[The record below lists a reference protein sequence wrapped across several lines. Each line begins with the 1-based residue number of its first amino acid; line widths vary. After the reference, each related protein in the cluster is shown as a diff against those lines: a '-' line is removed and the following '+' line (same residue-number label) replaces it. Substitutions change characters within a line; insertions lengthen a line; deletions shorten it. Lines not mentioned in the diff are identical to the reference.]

1 MPRRVVILGAA
12 GRDFH
17 NFNVV
22 YRDAEDWRVVAF
34 TAAQI
39 PGISGRRYP
48 AALAG
53 SRYPDG
59 IPIVAEGDLEGLIR
73 EERVDEVVFAY
84 SDVSHEQVMHLASRA
99 LAAGADFSLLGP
111 RRTMLAARRPV
122 VAVCAVRTGCGK
134 GAVSRRLV
142 ELLRA
147 RGRRAVIVR
156 HPMPYGDLVAARVQ
170 RFAALAD
177 LERAG
182 VTLEERE
189 EYEPHLER
197 GTVVY
202 AGVDYAAI
210 LAAAEAEADVIVW
223 DGGNNDLP
231 FFTPTLHLCLVDP
244 HRAGHESRYHPGEA
258 NLRMADAAVIV
269 KEDTARPADVD
280 AVRAAVRR
288 LNPRARIVD
297 TRLPARLEGGSSI
310 AGRRVLAVEDG
321 PSVTH
326 GGLPAGA
333 AELVARREGAVL
345 VDPRPY
351 ALGSLSRVYED
362 YPALGPILP
371 AMGYGPGQMAEL
383 GSTIDAVPCDLVLL
397 GTPIDL
403 RRSLSVRHAIARVR
417 YDLEEVAPGSLD
429 ALVAGLA

>member
-17 NFNVV
+17 NFNTV
-22 YRDAEDWRVVAF
+22 YRDAGDRQVVAF
-34 TAAQI
+34 TATQI
-39 PGISGRRYP
+39 PGIAGRRYP

-53 SRYPDG
+53 PRYPDG
-59 IPIVAEGDLEGLIR
+59 IPIVAEDDLERLIR
-73 EERVDEVVFAY
+73 EDHVDEVVFAY
-84 SDVSHEQVMHLASRA
+84 SDVSHEHVMHLASRA

-111 RRTMLAARRPV
+111 RRTMLVARRPV

-134 GAVSRRLV
+134 GAVSRRVV

-147 RGRRAVIVR
+147 RGRRVVIVR
-156 HPMPYGDLVAARVQ
+156 HPMPYGDLVLESVQ
-170 RFAALAD
+170 RFASLAD

-197 GTVVY
+197 DTVVY

-210 LAAAEAEADVIVW
+210 LAAAQLEADVIVW

-231 FFTPTLHLCLVDP
+231 FFAPTIHLCLVDP

-258 NLRMADAAVIV
+258 NLRMADVAVIV
-269 KEDTARPADVD
+269 KEDTAARAHVD
-280 AVRAAVRR
+280 AVRAAIRQ
-288 LNPRARIVD
+288 LNPRARILD
-297 TRLPARLEGGSSI
+297 TRLPARLEVGSSI
-310 AGRRVLAVEDG
+310 AGRLVLAVEDG

-333 AELVARREGAVL
+333 AELVARREGAIL
-345 VDPRPY
+345 VDPRPH
-351 ALGSLSRVYED
+351 AQGSLARVYED
-362 YPALGPILP
+362 YPTLGPVLP
-371 AMGYGPGQMAEL
+371 AMGYGAMQMAEL
-383 GSTIDAVPCDLVLL
+383 QATIDAVPCDLVLL
-397 GTPIDL
+397 GTPVDL
-403 RRSLSVRHAIARVR
+403 GRSLTVRHPLARVR
-417 YDLEEVAPGSLD
+417 YDLEEVAAGSLETV
-429 ALVAGLA
+429 LAGL

>member
-17 NFNVV
+17 NFNTV
-22 YRDAEDWRVVAF
+22 YRDAEDYEVVAF
-34 TAAQI
+34 TATQI

-48 AALAG
+48 AVLAG
-53 SRYPDG
+53 PRYPHG
-59 IPIVAEGDLEGLIR
+59 IPIAPEDDLERVIR

-84 SDVSHEQVMHLASRA
+84 SDVSHEHVMHLASRA

-111 RRTMLAARRPV
+111 RRTMLHSRTPV

-134 GAVSRRLV
+134 GAVSRRVV
-142 ELLRA
+142 ELLRG
-147 RGRRAVIVR
+147 RGRRAVVVR
-156 HPMPYGDLVAARVQ
+156 HPMPYGDLAAARVQ
-170 RFAALAD
+170 RFGSFTD

-189 EYEPHLER
+189 EYEPHLEQ

-210 LAAAEAEADVIVW
+210 LAAAQDEADVIVW

-231 FFTPTLHLCLVDP
+231 FFAPTLHFCLVDP

-258 NLRMADAAVIV
+258 NLRMADVAMIV
-269 KEDTARPADVD
+269 KEDTADVANVE
-280 AVRAAVRR
+280 AVRVAIRR
-288 LNPRARIVD
+288 LNPHARIMD
-297 TRLPARLEGGSSI
+297 TRLPARLEGVPSVRGQ
-310 AGRRVLAVEDG
+310 RVLAVEDG

-351 ALGSLSRVYED
+351 ARGSLRSVYDE
-362 YPALGPILP
+362 YPTLGPVLP
-371 AMGYGPGQMAEL
+371 AMGYGATQIAEL
-383 GSTIDAVPCDLVLL
+383 QETIDAVPCDLVLL
-397 GTPIDL
+397 GTPVDL
-403 RRSLSVRHAIARVR
+403 RRSLNVRHALARVR
-417 YDLEEVAPGSLD
+417 YELEEVTPGGLEA
-429 ALVAGLA
+429 ALAKV